1 MSDDDNKAE
10 ALALI
15 NDLIGSVKK
24 ASQVTAAIAKPPPIP
39 TPTLHRSLDTG
50 TKKPPK
56 TTVDRQT
63 APPPSSTPDAP
74 PIRPASQ
81 QDVLSKLTGIRK
93 KQ

>member
-63 APPPSSTPDAP
+63 APPHRPRPTRPPSDPRRNRTCC
-74 PIRPASQ
+74 RN
-81 QDVLSKLTGIRK
+81 
-93 KQ
+93 